1 MHNKNMLL
9 KTTAGLLLIAFT
21 TAFAA
26 GGTALGGAVATIIH
40 ELFLPGLTAHGA
52 LPLGVVCSAVLAVA
66 GGWAA
71 PSKKAETE
79 AYLGSV
85 LAIAQYGDHGHL
97 GKVTQVPVPVTETEQ
112 PASVPE
118 EVETSDSYDLVD
130 TAGTEY
136 STPAYALGK

>member
-1 MHNKNMLL
+1 MNILDNS
-9 KTTAGLLLIAFT
+9 TRRRTVGST

-40 ELFLPGLTAHGA
+40 ELFLPNLTANGA
-52 LPLGVVCSAVLAVA
+52 LALGVVCSAVLAVL

-85 LAIAQYGDHGHL
+85 LAMAQYGDHGRL
-97 GKVTQVPVPVTETEQ
+97 SMGKVTQVPVPVVEAEQ
-112 PASVPE
+112 LASALE
-118 EVETSDSYDLVD
+118 EVETSDSYELVD
-130 TAGTEY
+130 TAGTEF
-136 STPAYALGK
+136 SNPAYALGK